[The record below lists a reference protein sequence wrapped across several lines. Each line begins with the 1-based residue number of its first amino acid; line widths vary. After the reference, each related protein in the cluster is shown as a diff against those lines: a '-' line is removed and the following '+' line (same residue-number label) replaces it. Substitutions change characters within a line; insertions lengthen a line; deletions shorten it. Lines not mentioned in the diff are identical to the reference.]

1 MSQLTGKAALVTGG
15 SRGIG
20 AAIAK
25 HLARG
30 GADVAITYS
39 SSPEKADAVVDE
51 IKSSGRRAIAIKA
64 DSADPAAVTA
74 AVNRTAVELGRLDI
88 LVNNAGIYT
97 PGAFEDTSLADMDR
111 MWAVNVRAPI
121 IASQA
126 ALKHMGDGGRIIN
139 IGSCL
144 AERVPGPGLT
154 LYAMSKA
161 AIVGVTKGLARD
173 LGPRGITVNNIEPG
187 PIDTDMNPASGEGA
201 DQQRA
206 MLATGRYGTPD
217 DIAAM
222 VAFLAADTGRNITG
236 ASYLIDGG
244 FAA

>member
-1 MSQLTGKAALVTGG
+1 MSLTGKAALVTGG

-30 GADVAITYS
+30 GADVAITYTS
-39 SSPEKADAVVDE
+39 SHDQANAVVSE
-51 IKSSGRRAIAIKA
+51 IQSLGRGSLAIRA

-74 AVNRTAVELGRLDI
+74 AVQQTADKFGRLNI
-88 LVNNAGIYT
+88 LVNNAGIYE
-97 PGAFEDTSLADMDR
+97 PAKFDDTSLADMDR

-121 IASQA
+121 VASHA
-126 ALKHMGDGGRIIN
+126 ALKHLGAGGRIIN

-144 AERVPGPGLT
+144 AERVPGPGLA

-161 AIVGVTKGLARD
+161 AIIGFTKGLARD
-173 LGPRGITVNNIEPG
+173 LGSRGITVNNIEPG
-187 PIDTDMNPASGEGA
+187 PIDTDMNPATGDSA
-201 DQQRA
+201 DFQRSLVA
-206 MLATGRYGTPD
+206 VGRFGTPD

-222 VAFLAADTGRNITG
+222 VAFLCADTGRNITG
-236 ASYLIDGG
+236 ASYLVDGG

>member
-1 MSQLTGKAALVTGG
+1 MSQLSGKAALVTGG

-20 AAIAK
+20 AAIAR
-25 HLARG
+25 HLAQG

-39 SSPEKADAVVDE
+39 ASADKANAVVAE
-51 IKSSGRRAIAIKA
+51 IRSLGRRSHSLKA

-74 AVNRTAVELGRLDI
+74 AVEQSAREFGRLDI
-88 LVNNAGIYT
+88 LINNAGIYV
-97 PGAFEDTSLADMDR
+97 PAKFETTSLDDMDR

-121 IASQA
+121 VGSQV
-126 ALKHMGDGGRIIN
+126 ALKYMGDGGRIIN

-144 AERVPGPGLT
+144 AERVPGPGVT

-161 AIVGVTKGLARD
+161 AIVGFTKGLARD

-201 DQQRA
+201 DYQRS
-206 MLATGRYGTPD
+206 LVATGQYGTPD

>member
-20 AAIAK
+20 AAIAR

-30 GADVAITYS
+30 GADVALTYS
-39 SSPEKADAVVDE
+39 ASPDKANVVIDE
-51 IKSSGRRAIAIKA
+51 IKSLGRRGLAIKA
-64 DSADPAAVTA
+64 DAADPAAVTA
-74 AVNRTAVELGRLDI
+74 AVDKSAAQFGRLDI

-97 PGAFEDTSLADMDR
+97 PASFEETSLADMDR
-111 MWAVNVRAPI
+111 MWAVNVRAPLV
-121 IASQA
+121 ASQA
-126 ALKHMGDGGRIIN
+126 ALKHMREGGRIIN

-161 AIVGVTKGLARD
+161 AIVGITKGLARD
-173 LGPRGITVNNIEPG
+173 LGPRGINVNNIEPG
-187 PIDTDMNPASGEGA
+187 PIDTDMNPANGEGA
-201 DQQRA
+201 DDQRS
-206 MLATGRYGTPD
+206 MLATGRYGTVD

-222 VAFLAADTGRNITG
+222 VAFLAADTGNNITG